1 MRLPRPVYVRMAF
14 ADLRLGEDQGPG
26 RGGCVTALC
35 GAKAFISFFPFVVVA
50 GAFVPVRVRQSIAST
65 LSSRFELSG
74 TSATTVTEAF
84 TSSDDSRK
92 ATGVLGLV
100 FLAYYATSFTT
111 ALQRV
116 FLRAWRRPAGG
127 QVTNRLHGPAWLG
140 GIIAV
145 AAWLGRLRRVLGGGP
160 GAAVFLAVRAALA
173 VGLCWATGWL
183 ILQGQVRWRAPLPMA
198 LITGLGLS
206 IYALSASRW
215 MPHTVASDQ
224 RQITPPMP
232 EVPAGHMVRR

>member
-1 MRLPRPVYVRMAF
+1 M
-14 ADLRLGEDQGPG
+14 
-26 RGGCVTALC
+26 
-35 GAKAFISFFPFVVVA
+35 
-50 GAFVPVRVRQSIAST
+50 
-65 LSSRFELSG
+65 
-74 TSATTVTEAF
+74 
-84 TSSDDSRK
+84 
-92 ATGVLGLV
+92 
-100 FLAYYATSFTT
+100 
-111 ALQRV
+111 
-116 FLRAWRRPAGG
+116 
-127 QVTNRLHGPAWLG
+127 TNRLHGPAWLG
-140 GIIAV
+140 RIIAV
-145 AAWLGRLRRVLGGGP
+145 AAWLGGLRRVLGGGP
-160 GAAVFLAVRAALA
+160 GAAAFLAVRAALA